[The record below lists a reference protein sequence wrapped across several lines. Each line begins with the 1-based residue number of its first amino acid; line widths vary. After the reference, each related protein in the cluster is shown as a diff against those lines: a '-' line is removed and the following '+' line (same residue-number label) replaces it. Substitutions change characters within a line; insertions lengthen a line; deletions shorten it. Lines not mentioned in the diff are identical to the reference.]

1 MTEPNGFYYMRAR
14 YYDPNV
20 GRFISED
27 PIGFEGGDVNLYAYV
42 GNNPIML
49 IDPLGLCAKTATVPT
64 VNRNTLLASNIN
76 LPEAYVE
83 VEGPV
88 QPYVVAGG
96 LISSGIATTMAGGT
110 TTVIGYGSIP
120 VTGPAGFAVGTAG
133 LVTTA
138 TGVGQVAVGLD
149 IYVDQIRH
157 NFNLPKWF
165 DLIPQFDFFQKH

>member
-42 GNNPIML
+42 GNNPIMSN
-49 IDPLGLCAKTATVPT
+49 DPLGLCANISAN
-64 VNRNTLLASNIN
+64 NRNILLASNIN
-76 LPEAYVE
+76 LPEAYIK
-83 VEGPV
+83 VEGPF
-88 QPYVVAGG
+88 QPYVAAGG

-110 TTVIGYGSIP
+110 TTVIGYGSTP
-120 VTGPAGFAVGTAG
+120 VTGPAGFVVGTAG

-138 TGVGQVAVGLD
+138 TGIGQVAVGLD